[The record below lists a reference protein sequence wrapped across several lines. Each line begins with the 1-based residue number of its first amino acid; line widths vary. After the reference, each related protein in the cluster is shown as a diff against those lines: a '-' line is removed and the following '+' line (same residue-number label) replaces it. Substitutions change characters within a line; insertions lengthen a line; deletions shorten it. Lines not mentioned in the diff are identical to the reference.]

1 MDVMEQQPSAATRLT
16 TRLLE
21 KAALQETAIRL
32 DPFCGM
38 HPRPNLLDPRS
49 PKRRLRGDIDKED
62 SDPREQKTIKKQK
75 KAFLL
80 CFF

>member
-38 HPRPNLLDPRS
+38 HPRPNPLDPRS
-49 PKRRLRGDIDKED
+49 PKRRLRGTSIRKIVT
-62 SDPREQKTIKKQK
+62 RENKKQ
-75 KAFLL
+75 
-80 CFF
+80 